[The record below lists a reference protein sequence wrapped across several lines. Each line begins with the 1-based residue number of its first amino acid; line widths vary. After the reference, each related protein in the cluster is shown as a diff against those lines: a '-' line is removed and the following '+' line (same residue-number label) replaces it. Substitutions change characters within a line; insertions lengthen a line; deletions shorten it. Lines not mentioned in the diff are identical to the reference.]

1 MTGNP
6 DTLAEL
12 STDYRKSIPSDLRE
26 HHDFDWYLDQLYDEP
41 TIARNAHQ
49 RVADMFD
56 FYGTEYDEDAGLVE
70 YKLASE
76 DPINDGENT
85 FYGQVIHES
94 IHEFVNKVKSGARGL
109 GPQKRIKLLLGPVG
123 SGKTALI
130 AEIVPRLQATGLAV
144 GVVAT
149 DVTNSEDATALR
161 EHLDGVVPP
170 SRVVGAVGDSA
181 SETLN
186 SDRLQSFLA
195 NNPELDIVIVES
207 SGDTTSATAPKA
219 IDYSIF
225 VISVAEGDD
234 IPRKRGPGVV
244 DCDLLVVNKTDLAPH
259 VGADIDVMEREAE
272 EVREGPTVF
281 TNCKAG
287 EGVDAVLD
295 HVREGVLFA

>member
-1 MTGNP
+1 MS
-6 DTLAEL
+6 DRSEAVTL
-12 STDYRKSIPSDLRE
+12 S
-26 HHDFDWYLDQLYDEP
+26 
-41 TIARNAHQ
+41 
-49 RVADMFD
+49 VC
-56 FYGTEYDEDAGLVE
+56 
-70 YKLASE
+70 
-76 DPINDGENT
+76 
-85 FYGQVIHES
+85 
-94 IHEFVNKVKSGARGL
+94 
-109 GPQKRIKLLLGPVG
+109 GPVG

-234 IPRKRGPGVV
+234 IPRKRGAGVV
-244 DCDLLVVNKTDLAPH
+244 DCDLLVVNKTDLAES
-259 VGADIDVMEREAE
+259 VGANLGTIERDART
-272 EVREGPTVF
+272 VRDGPFIF
-281 TNCKAG
+281 TNCKTG
-287 EGVDAVLD
+287 EGIDAVVDRIEKAIGL
-295 HVREGVLFA
+295 ASS